1 MTKTVSKAGIA
12 MVMGLSVL
20 LLAGCGKSSSKGA
33 TAEPQKEVFKIS
45 SKQLFDKYAQNEV
58 AMDEMMKGKLVQI
71 NGTIQSVD
79 KDPFDNIVIAL
90 RTSNQFMPSRL
101 TLKDSEKSKA
111 ISAKKG
117 SKVVLQCKKMS
128 RLIGSPNGKDC
139 EFVQ

>member
-1 MTKTVSKAGIA
+1 
-12 MVMGLSVL
+12 
-20 LLAGCGKSSSKGA
+20 
-33 TAEPQKEVFKIS
+33 
-45 SKQLFDKYAQNEV
+45 
-58 AMDEMMKGKLVQI
+58 MKGKLIQV
-71 NGTIQSVD
+71 NGTIQSID

-128 RLIGSPNGKDC
+128 RLIGLPNGKDC